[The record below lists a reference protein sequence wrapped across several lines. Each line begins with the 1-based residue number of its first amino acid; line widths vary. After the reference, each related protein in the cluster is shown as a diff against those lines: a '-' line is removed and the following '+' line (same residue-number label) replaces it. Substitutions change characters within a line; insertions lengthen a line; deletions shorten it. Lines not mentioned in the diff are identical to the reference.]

1 MIKKNNQEHR
11 YQKSEVSFMKVLEN
25 DWSIC
30 ITDTW
35 ETDGIEYCIGH
46 DEHDNTIFFA
56 GTITTFKDK
65 QVLRFK
71 YEEKPERSM
80 VEKDCKDYLLQK
92 EFERIE
98 TEE

>member
-1 MIKKNNQEHR
+1 MVPITKKN
-11 YQKSEVSFMKVLEN
+11 EVIFTKILEN

-46 DEHDNTIFFA
+46 DEHDDTIFFA
-56 GTITTFKDK
+56 GTITTFKGK

-80 VEKDCKDYLLQK
+80 VEKDCKEYLSQGESEK
-92 EFERIE
+92 IE
-98 TEE
+98 TGE

>member
-1 MIKKNNQEHR
+1 
-11 YQKSEVSFMKVLEN
+11 MKVLEN

-30 ITDTW
+30 ITDIW
-35 ETDGIEYCIGH
+35 KTDGIEYCIGH

-56 GTITTFKDK
+56 GTITTFKEK

-80 VEKDCKDYLLQK
+80 VEKDCKDYLLQSEAEK
-92 EFERIE
+92 TE